1 MRPAALLALLLLTPS
16 AVFAEAPLKV
26 KGVGA
31 TEELSC
37 AAARQKL
44 PENAMRTKMVG
55 IVSMYQGQLDMIE
68 ELEDMKEEAEKNKSA
83 SKESFVCSIDYLLP

>member
-16 AVFAEAPLKV
+16 AVFAEAPLNV

-31 TEELSC
+31 TEELAC
-37 AAARQKL
+37 AAARRKL
-44 PENAMRTKMVG
+44 PENAMKPNFYVLIPWADTGKA
-55 IVSMYQGQLDMIE
+55 
-68 ELEDMKEEAEKNKSA
+68 KKNKSA

>member
-31 TEELSC
+31 TEELAC

-44 PENAMRTKMVG
+44 PENAMRTKMFPS
-55 IVSMYQGQLDMIE
+55 IINAQLEMIA
-68 ELEDMKEEAEKNKSA
+68 ELEKMKEEAEKNKSA